1 MKRWIEFSIGLILL
15 LLAGCVTSD
24 SGLNSYVDP
33 IFNLSQINKIAL
45 FPMENSDFSISE
57 ERVLDTKVITALHS
71 KNPEI
76 EIMSS
81 YTTINLLN
89 AYNLTQVWSNYLYN
103 YDSSGLQ
110 SKHDLFLSWE
120 TLKID
125 AILFGEIVGI
135 HKVDGRDVLY
145 AIDGVHGGN
154 QGMTKV
160 TVKYR
165 MLSTNTGKIVWEST
179 SDGIKKTREI
189 EVSAPPVI
197 DAVNLAVD
205 VIFKNLPV
213 PFH

>member
-15 LLAGCVTSD
+15 LLAGCVTS
-24 SGLNSYVDP
+24 GFRLNSYVDP
-33 IFNLSQINKIAL
+33 IFNLSKINKIAL
-45 FPMENSDFSISE
+45 FPMENSDFSFSE
-57 ERVLDTKVITALHS
+57 ERILDTKVITALHS

-135 HKVDGRDVLY
+135 HKVDGRDDLF
-145 AIDGVHGGN
+145 AIDDVHGGN

-165 MLSTNTGKIVWEST
+165 MLSTNEAKIVWEST
-179 SDGIKKTREI
+179 CDGIKKTREI

-205 VIFKNLPV
+205 IIFTNLPV
-213 PFH
+213 PAH

>member
-1 MKRWIEFSIGLILL
+1 MKRLIEFSIGLILL

-33 IFNLSQINKIAL
+33 IFNLSKINKIAL
-45 FPMENSDFSISE
+45 FPMENSDFSFSE
-57 ERVLDTKVITALHS
+57 ERILDTKVIAALHS
-71 KNPEI
+71 KNPEL

-135 HKVDGRDVLY
+135 HKVDGRDDLF
-145 AIDGVHGGN
+145 AIDDVHGGN
-154 QGMTKV
+154 QGLTKV

-165 MLSTNTGKIVWEST
+165 MLSTNEAKIVWEST
-179 SDGIKKTREI
+179 CDGIKKTREI

-197 DAVNLAVD
+197 DAVKLAVD
-205 VIFKNLPV
+205 IIFTNLP
-213 PFH
+213 PQE